1 MCRVARHI
9 VCCVLVYTEEVCY
22 DSHTEPPDAVLTN
35 PVAGTGCA
43 RCIEYER
50 RIEVLEKQLAA
61 WEEWEEAALLYDT
74 RNKIRLGTATRRQRR
89 GLPPVPGG

>member
-1 MCRVARHI
+1 MTLTLNA
-9 VCCVLVYTEEVCY
+9 
-22 DSHTEPPDAVLTN
+22 PDAVLTN

-43 RCIEYER
+43 RCAEYER

-74 RNKIRLGTATRRQRR
+74 RNQIRFDTATRRERCR
-89 GLPPVPGG
+89 LSPVPGG